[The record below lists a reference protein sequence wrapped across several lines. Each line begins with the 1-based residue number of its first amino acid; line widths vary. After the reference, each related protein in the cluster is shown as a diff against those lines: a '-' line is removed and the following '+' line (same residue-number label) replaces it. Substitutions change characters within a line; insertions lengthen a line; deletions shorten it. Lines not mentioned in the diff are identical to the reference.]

1 MSSSTSTPQPK
12 RARQDVAATVAA
24 LAQQVKNLASRLE
37 GSSPA
42 PTTVQH
48 DNPYSS
54 PGLSAPEMSEADY
67 ESLTSLTDVLELGD
81 EEDESEDLAPQS
93 RDSNPLR
100 ALMERAIGALKLP
113 LVSEAPTAPSRFDV
127 ASVSSQ
133 SSPFFSPLLPDFERE
148 VVAQWEHPSK
158 PPPFPREFKMFATV
172 QHAEKIGCGSLP
184 SIDQPIAAVISPPKS
199 LLGRSEG
206 LSKNCRAMDRI
217 LHLLHGEVA
226 KTACLANTGAILQ
239 LYLNQLLQGLNESSS
254 PEKIAELQLVSSTL
268 LRVSKGQAT
277 SVGRSTARLWT
288 ARRHLWLSQSK
299 LAPADCTSLLGL
311 PVVPSA
317 MFGPGAVEMLQQ
329 ARDARACAREMRGF
343 LHNFGQ
349 TPAAAERNWSR
360 YRHARNEGQKSS
372 GRRDAVDARNLRFQ
386 MGINRRHQGGKQP
399 RHRMQSTAAP
409 HKRPGDEPP
418 SRS

>member
-67 ESLTSLTDVLELGD
+67 ESLTSLTDVLEVNAPLDYSLFSETMSEQSFDQLGD

-113 LVSEAPTAPSRFDV
+113 LISEAPTAPSRFDV

-133 SSPFFSPLLPDFERE
+133 SRPFFSPLLPDFERE

-172 QHAEKIGCGSLP
+172 QNAEKIGCGSLP
-184 SIDQPIAAVISPPKS
+184 SVDQPIAAVISPPKS

-239 LYLNQLLQGLNESSS
+239 LYLNQLLQGLNESLS

-277 SVGRSTARLWT
+277 SVGRLQQLLRETGQDIVMLVMKAKN
-288 ARRHLWLSQSK
+288 HLE
-299 LAPADCTSLLGL
+299 G
-311 PVVPSA
+311 
-317 MFGPGAVEMLQQ
+317 EML
-329 ARDARACAREMRGF
+329 
-343 LHNFGQ
+343 
-349 TPAAAERNWSR
+349 
-360 YRHARNEGQKSS
+360 
-372 GRRDAVDARNLRFQ
+372 
-386 MGINRRHQGGKQP
+386 
-399 RHRMQSTAAP
+399 
-409 HKRPGDEPP
+409 
-418 SRS
+418 